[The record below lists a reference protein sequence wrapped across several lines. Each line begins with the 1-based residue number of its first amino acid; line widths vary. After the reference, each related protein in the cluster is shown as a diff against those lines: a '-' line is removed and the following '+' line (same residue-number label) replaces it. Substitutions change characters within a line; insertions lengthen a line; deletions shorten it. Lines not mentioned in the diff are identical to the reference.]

1 MMGSITLSR
10 LAIKLRRQQPFVQE
24 QVATKALKWPLVAVR
39 ARRDKAKTIKVVK
52 RVKCTFTQAAVLLI
66 TQFRKP
72 SIARHPGSRSRLF
85 ISGNVAFT
93 LTLSSLSL
101 HSAPMCPPCP
111 RSPPAPPP
119 CQTAGVSGSRT
130 GTARITASAALTDA
144 QTHVSGHHSLLRSLR
159 SRHSHSQTT
168 HLASAMVSCSRRL
181 VSDTVSP
188 TLTSLPRHL
197 LSLHPLSLQL
207 RARPR
212 LLSHHHP
219 RQHQH
224 LRPRVPRRDH
234 GRQMSRNCN
243 PNRSY
248 RVSYLIS

>member
-10 LAIKLRRQQPFVQE
+10 PAIKLRRQQPLVQE
-24 QVATKALKWPLVAVR
+24 QVATKALKWPLVAE
-39 ARRDKAKTIKVVK
+39 AQHCPSP
-52 RVKCTFTQAAVLLI
+52 RVSEQ
-66 TQFRKP
+66 P
-72 SIARHPGSRSRLF
+72 
-85 ISGNVAFT
+85 
-93 LTLSSLSL
+93 L
-101 HSAPMCPPCP
+101 HLSAPMCPPCP
-111 RSPPAPPP
+111 QSPPAPPS

-144 QTHVSGHHSLLRSLR
+144 QTRASGPHSLPHQSQPRSLR

-181 VSDTVSP
+181 VSDTVSL

-212 LLSHHHP
+212 LLRPHHP

-224 LRPRVPRRDH
+224 LRHRVPRRDH
-234 GRQMSRNCN
+234 GRQMSRNRN
-243 PNRSY
+243 PNRVLTVEGVTANHTLDAQVPWS
-248 RVSYLIS
+248 VSRRLAATLTASSRKRTS